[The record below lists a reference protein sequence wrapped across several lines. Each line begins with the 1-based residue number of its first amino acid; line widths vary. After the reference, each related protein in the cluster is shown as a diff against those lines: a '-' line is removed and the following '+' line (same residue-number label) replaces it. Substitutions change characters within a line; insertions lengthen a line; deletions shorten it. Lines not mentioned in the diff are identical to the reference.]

1 MKLCRYFFYPKLQL
15 LQQKLMINGE
25 ENTRASF
32 IQKRVRDEMLIL
44 SLQIKFLC
52 AAAIAASSAFE
63 TLSALGG

>member
-1 MKLCRYFFYPKLQL
+1 
-15 LQQKLMINGE
+15 MINGE

-44 SLQIKFLC
+44 SLQIKVLC